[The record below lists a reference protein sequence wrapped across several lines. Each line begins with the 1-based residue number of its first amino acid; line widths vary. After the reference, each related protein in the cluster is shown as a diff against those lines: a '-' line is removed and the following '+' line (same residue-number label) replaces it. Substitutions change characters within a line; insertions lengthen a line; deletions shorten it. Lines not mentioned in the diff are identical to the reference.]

1 MEDARLSLRTRWFF
15 GFFLVSGFCSL
26 VYELVWLRLA
36 MASFGVTTPIV
47 SMVLSIF
54 MGGLAL
60 GSWAGGRISVRLRGH
75 DASLPLRWY
84 AGAELLIGVS
94 GIVVPRALGAGHAVL
109 ARSGGQLEWGSAG
122 HHSASGAW
130 IAIVLLPF
138 ATAMGATFPLAM
150 DAIKKID
157 GAGSTHSFS
166 YLYLA
171 NVLGATAGTVI
182 AALFLIEMLGFQ
194 GTLLLTAAMNVALAA
209 AVFALSRSRPEAAS
223 AEQEDAGWSSP
234 REEFPA
240 WGPATLALLFLTG
253 LTSMALEVVWV
264 RLLTPYLGT
273 VVYAFAMILAVYLL
287 GTFLGSAAYRGG
299 SFRAGSVWA
308 SAGCFALLAL
318 AAADSR
324 LGEHG
329 LGMTSIA
336 RVILAVGPFTAA
348 VGFLT
353 PLLVDRWSSGAPD
366 RAGSAYAVNVL
377 GCIIGPLIASFVLLP
392 SIGERWTA
400 VALAVPLFVAGVAAT
415 LARTGSRVPILAST
429 AAAAVLV
436 AGTRDF
442 ESGFPQAV
450 VRRDATATVIAAGLG
465 MDKQLLVNGYGM
477 TVLTTV
483 TKTIAHLP
491 LAYLPEPPRKVL
503 VVCFG
508 MGTSFRSALS
518 WGVDATTVELIPSV
532 PDLFGYF
539 HADAAEVLARPGARV
554 VVDDGRR
561 FLERTSETFD
571 VILIDPP
578 PPVEAAGS
586 SMLYSR
592 EFYLAARRRLRPGGI
607 LQQWYPG
614 SADPRVN
621 AGVVRAIRESFPHVR
636 AFRGFEGWGLH
647 LLASDRAIPDMTGEA
662 LAAKLPPEAA
672 ADLVAWEPGVTPA
685 GIFDAIVRGEL
696 PPESIVALEPKAP
709 ALTDDRPINEY
720 YLLHRLLD

>member
-1 MEDARLSLRTRWFF
+1 MKTRWFF

-47 SMVLSIF
+47 SMVLSTF

-60 GSWAGGRISVRLRGH
+60 GSWAGGRIVVRLKAR
-75 DASLPLRWY
+75 DASLPLRLY
-84 AGAELLIGVS
+84 AGAELVIGAS
-94 GIVVPRALGAGHAVL
+94 GIVVPAALRFGHTLL
-109 ARSGGQLEWGSAG
+109 ARSGGTIEWGSAG
-122 HHSASGAW
+122 HHLASGAW
-130 IAIVLLPF
+130 IAVVLLPF

-157 GAGSTHSFS
+157 GAGSTRSFS

-171 NVLGATAGTVI
+171 NVLGATAGTAC
-182 AALFLIEMLGFQ
+182 AALFLIEMFGFR
-194 GTLLLTAAMNVALAA
+194 GTLWLTAAMNAALAA
-209 AVFALSRSRPEAAS
+209 AVFALARSRPEAAP
-223 AEQEDAGWSSP
+223 AAPPTDEGWSPSADK
-234 REEFPA
+234 FPVSGA
-240 WGPATLALLFLTG
+240 ATLGLLFLTG
-253 LTSMALEVVWV
+253 LSSMALEVVWI

-273 VVYAFAMILAVYLL
+273 VVYAFAMILTVYLL
-287 GTFLGSAAYRGG
+287 ATFLGSAAYR
-299 SFRAGSVWA
+299 SGSVGAGAVWA
-308 SAGCFALLAL
+308 TAGCFALLAL
-318 AAADSR
+318 LAADSR
-324 LGEHG
+324 VGDQG
-329 LGMTSIA
+329 LGLAAFA
-336 RVILAVGPFTAA
+336 RVVFAVGPLSAA

-377 GCIIGPLIASFVLLP
+377 GCIIGPLLASFVLLP
-392 SIGERWTA
+392 SIGERWTTLTL
-400 VALAVPLFVAGVAAT
+400 ALPLFLAGAAAT
-415 LARTGSRVPILAST
+415 LARTGPRLPLLAS
-429 AAAAVLV
+429 AV
-436 AGTRDF
+436 AGALLFAATRDF
-442 ESGFPQAV
+442 ESGYPHAV
-450 VRRDATATVIAAGLG
+450 VRRDSTATVIAAGAG

-491 LAYLPEPPRKVL
+491 MAFLPERPRRVL

-508 MGTSFRSALS
+508 MGTSFRSALT
-518 WGVDATTVELIPSV
+518 WGVEASSVELIPSV
-532 PDLFGYF
+532 PGLFGFF
-539 HADAAEVLARPGARV
+539 HADAAAVLARPTGRV

-561 FLERTSETFD
+561 FLERTTETFD
-571 VILIDPP
+571 VILVDPP

-586 SMLYSR
+586 SLLYSK
-592 EFYLAARRRLRPGGI
+592 EFYEAARRRLRPGGI

-614 SADPRVN
+614 ADPRVN
-621 AGVVRAIRESFPHVR
+621 AGVVRAIRESFPHLR

-647 LLASDRAIPDMTGEA
+647 LLASDRALPIVSGGE
-662 LAAKLPPEAA
+662 LAAKLPQEAA
-672 ADLVAWEPGVTPA
+672 SDLVEWEPGATPT

-696 PPESIVALEPKAP
+696 PPDSIIALDPKAP